1 MQGWQYGKELIYLR
15 PLFCVVQESIHISP
29 MEGNENSEGRG
40 VGSKGDNFRGGWAL
54 LPKVFPGGPSKIGE
68 LLMNNNFSVE

>member
-1 MQGWQYGKELIYLR
+1 
-15 PLFCVVQESIHISP
+15 

-40 VGSKGDNFRGGWAL
+40 VGWKGDNFRGGWVL